1 MLQPGD
7 SLLQCLWQPGAGT
20 TFPSPKEWAGFL
32 TISRA
37 PLLLSTVVEAAC
49 TGVIKIRL
57 NGANDFA

>member
-32 TISRA
+32 KISRA
-37 PLLLSTVVEAAC
+37 PLLLSTVVEAAVHRSNKDTTEWC
-49 TGVIKIRL
+49 
-57 NGANDFA
+57 